1 MSNRDSLAKF
11 CNDVLDEFDINKT
24 DAVFCF
30 LQSHKRLMMRYL
42 KLVKSEERGK
52 QTVNSH
58 LAQAI
63 ASRYSLKSTCQKNNK
78 PNSILIESFSEL
90 EEK

>member
-11 CNDVLDEFDINKT
+11 CNDVLDEFDNNKT

-30 LQSHKRLMMRYL
+30 LQSHKKLMTRYL
-42 KLVKSEERGK
+42 KLVKSEEKGK

-58 LAQAI
+58 LAKAI
-63 ASRYSLKSTCQKNNK
+63 TSRYSLKSTCQKNNK
-78 PNSILIESFSEL
+78 PNSMLIESFSEL